1 MLDNQFITECL
12 AIIFGETFC
21 NLLNIKHFHKTPYCV
36 RLRSTGPE
44 TNKLAGRENYICRQ
58 LRNGISK
65 NKIANRCK
73 VDKHTL
79 YRFLQEKKPEITAL
93 ERQITENSLIK
104 IGILWGLSSFK
115 AANSKHKLYERKR
128 TLFFTRN

>member
-79 YRFLQEKKPEITAL
+79 YRFLQE
-93 ERQITENSLIK
+93 NSLKSPHWNGKLLK
-104 IGILWGLSSFK
+104 I
-115 AANSKHKLYERKR
+115 H
-128 TLFFTRN
+128 